1 MKTSEILNV
10 YNFLASHDK
19 YGKMGTSKV
28 TLVLMLVKMEKIVKE
43 FEDFQ
48 TKTYKKLY
56 ADKENF
62 EENLAKAQQ
71 YELNL
76 RDNVT
81 ENLPMTKEEYETF
94 MQNDYKEVVAQLQ
107 EALQPELDK
116 EVDLTYKKLTEEG
129 FSAWMEANDV
139 DTKTAAQLS
148 PYLLEE

>member
-56 ADKENF
+56 EDKENF

-71 YELNL
+71 YELSL

-94 MQNDYKEVVAQLQ
+94 IQNDYKEVLDQLQ

-116 EVDLTYKKLTEEG
+116 EVDITYKKFTEEG
-129 FSAWMEANDV
+129 FSAWMEANGV